1 MVMAEDSLPSPS
13 AARARELQIRGLLF
27 LSDVPKVSYIFSRRV
42 KFSPDKIAALGE
54 TRFSFPPAFLFFFFP
69 PTPSPSP
76 SIPAVAGGVSPGPP
90 ASSPQPTPG
99 ATGGQ
104 GRAPVSCPSPPP
116 IQGPDP
122 EPTPPGQDFYNLVLA
137 CLPLT

>member
-1 MVMAEDSLPSPS
+1 MAEDSLPSPS

-54 TRFSFPPAFLFFFFP
+54 TRFSFPPAFLGFFFP

-104 GRAPVSCPSPPP
+104 GRAPVSCPSPPQSKGR
-116 IQGPDP
+116 IRN
-122 EPTPPGQDFYNLVLA
+122 PPRQDKIFITLFWHA
-137 CLPLT
+137 CH